1 MVRFVPENTHPL
13 SRRPSLVKRIL
24 LLFILA
30 LLLIPAAARAQEAPG
45 FSSLEIDLWP
55 EYDRPD
61 VLVIYKG
68 VLSPQTTLPAKLTLR
83 IPVAAGEPTAVAV
96 GADPGSV
103 ADVMHTSQVNGD
115 WLEVS
120 FVAAMPAIQFEYYEP
135 TLVKEGNQRS
145 YKYTWPGDYAVEALT
160 LEVQHPVGA
169 TALTISPSSGRSEQ
183 GGDGFTYNTIDLGSL
198 ESGSTFDLDISY
210 QKEGAGLSFQELE
223 IQPSA
228 EIAPQSRGRLI
239 MGQVWP
245 WLLGLFGVLLIA
257 GGGFWYWRS
266 GRQEPTQRPGRRRRA
281 AQSTTPEGS
290 AQEGVYC
297 HQCGKR
303 ASPNDRFCRVCGSR
317 LRTE

>member
-1 MVRFVPENTHPL
+1 MPSTRRSSWPTGYWCSALARETSISTCRFTCRAHVWRRCGTPRPSATWRASCAKPSAERYCIKPATSPTQVRLPLLFLHFLPVEATGMVRFVPENTHPL

-103 ADVMHTSQVNGD
+103 ADVMHTSQINGD

-135 TLVKEGNQRS
+135 T
-145 YKYTWPGDYAVEALT
+145 
-160 LEVQHPVGA
+160 
-169 TALTISPSSGRSEQ
+169 
-183 GGDGFTYNTIDLGSL
+183 
-198 ESGSTFDLDISY
+198 
-210 QKEGAGLSFQELE
+210 
-223 IQPSA
+223 
-228 EIAPQSRGRLI
+228 
-239 MGQVWP
+239 
-245 WLLGLFGVLLIA
+245 
-257 GGGFWYWRS
+257 
-266 GRQEPTQRPGRRRRA
+266 
-281 AQSTTPEGS
+281 
-290 AQEGVYC
+290 
-297 HQCGKR
+297 
-303 ASPNDRFCRVCGSR
+303 
-317 LRTE
+317 